1 MQEFVEKLKENRK
14 QLIDKYMKT
23 NNKETLKEIF
33 IIQNIIV
40 NILLENQYAESG
52 NLIKEMTEEVGKMD
66 LSKLDMTE
74 LINQLGVK

>member
-40 NILLENQYAESG
+40 NISLENQYAESS
-52 NLIKEMTEEVGKMD
+52 NLIKEMTAEVGKMD
-66 LSKLDMTE
+66 LSKIDMTE

>member
-40 NILLENQYAESG
+40 NISLENQYAESG

-74 LINQLGVK
+74 LINQFGVK

>member
-1 MQEFVEKLKENRK
+1 MQEFVEKLKETRK

-40 NILLENQYAESG
+40 NISLENQYTESG

>member
-14 QLIDKYMKT
+14 QLIDKYVKT

-40 NILLENQYAESG
+40 NISLENQYTESG

>member
-40 NILLENQYAESG
+40 NISLENQYAESG

-74 LINQLGVK
+74 LLNQLGVK

>member
-40 NILLENQYAESG
+40 DISLENQYAESG

-66 LSKLDMTE
+66 LSKLDMTD
-74 LINQLGVK
+74 LFNQLGVK

>member
-14 QLIDKYMKT
+14 QLIDKYVKT
-23 NNKETLKEIF
+23 NDKEILKEIF

-40 NILLENQYAESG
+40 NISLENQYAESS
-52 NLIKEMTEEVGKMD
+52 NLIKEMTAEVGKMD

-74 LINQLGVK
+74 

>member
-14 QLIDKYMKT
+14 QLINKYMKT

-40 NILLENQYAESG
+40 NISLENQYAESG

>member
-33 IIQNIIV
+33 TIQNIIV
-40 NILLENQYAESG
+40 NISLENQYAESG

>member
-40 NILLENQYAESG
+40 NISLENQYAESG

-74 LINQLGVK
+74 LFNQLGVK

>member
-14 QLIDKYMKT
+14 QLIDKYIKT

-40 NILLENQYAESG
+40 NISLENQYAESG

>member
-23 NNKETLKEIF
+23 NNKEALKEIF

-40 NILLENQYAESG
+40 NISLENQYAESG

-66 LSKLDMTE
+66 LSKLDMAE

>member
-1 MQEFVEKLKENRK
+1 MQEFVEKLKEDRK

-40 NILLENQYAESG
+40 NISLENQYAESG
-52 NLIKEMTEEVGKMD
+52 NLIKEMTAEVGKLD

>member
-40 NILLENQYAESG
+40 NISLENQYAESG

-66 LSKLDMTE
+66 LSKLDMAE

>member
-14 QLIDKYMKT
+14 HLIDKYMKT

-40 NILLENQYAESG
+40 NISLENQYAESG

-66 LSKLDMTE
+66 LSKLDMTA

>member
-40 NILLENQYAESG
+40 NISLENQYAESG

-66 LSKLDMTE
+66 LSKIDMTE
-74 LINQLGVK
+74 LFNQLGVK

>member
-23 NNKETLKEIF
+23 NNKETLKEVF

-40 NILLENQYAESG
+40 NISLENQYAESG

>member
-1 MQEFVEKLKENRK
+1 MQEFIEKLKENRK
-14 QLIDKYMKT
+14 QLIYKYIKT
-23 NNKETLKEIF
+23 NDKEILKEIF

-40 NILLENQYAESG
+40 NISLENQYAESS
-52 NLIKEMTEEVGKMD
+52 NLIKEMTTEVGKMD

>member
-23 NNKETLKEIF
+23 NNKEALKEIF

-40 NILLENQYAESG
+40 NISLENQYAESG

>member
-66 LSKLDMTE
+66 LSKLDVTE

>member
-23 NNKETLKEIF
+23 NDKEILKEIF

-40 NILLENQYAESG
+40 NISLENQYAQSS
-52 NLIKEMTEEVGKMD
+52 NLIKEMTTEVGKMD

>member
-33 IIQNIIV
+33 IIKNIIV
-40 NILLENQYAESG
+40 NISLENQYAESS
-52 NLIKEMTEEVGKMD
+52 NLIKEMTQEVSKMD
-66 LSKLDMTE
+66 LSKIDMTE

>member
-40 NILLENQYAESG
+40 NISLENQYTESG

>member
-40 NILLENQYAESG
+40 NISLENQYAESG
-52 NLIKEMTEEVGKMD
+52 NFIKEMTEEVGKMD

>member
-40 NILLENQYAESG
+40 NISLENQYAESG

>member
-40 NILLENQYAESG
+40 NISLENQYAESD
-52 NLIKEMTEEVGKMD
+52 NLIKELTEEVGKMD